1 MTLFEKVKQETKD
14 ERSFEE
20 FIVPECVYDHFEI
33 LRGHF
38 DRDVADSYCDGH
50 EPLRRCKKCW
60 RMEYIEGGIV
70 NERSKNH

>member
-20 FIVPECVYDHFEI
+20 FIVPECVYYRFEKI

-50 EPLRRCKKCW
+50 ESLRKCEKCW
-60 RMEYIEGGIV
+60 CMEYIEGGM
-70 NERSKNH
+70 

>member
-38 DRDVADSYCDGH
+38 GRDVADGFCDESGS
-50 EPLRRCKKCW
+50 LRKCEKCW
-60 RMEYIEGGIV
+60 CMEYIEEEI
-70 NERSKNH
+70 K